1 MALSTSSDLRS
12 HAAAD
17 VLYSACCGYTT
28 KTFNCKQSVLEE
40 VTRQLGLNPST
51 TVCTLHSA
59 AAAVAAGASIGG
71 TATAAATA
79 AAGTGAATA
88 STGAAGSSGVHAC
101 NIATALCKIAQ
112 RGWITSTGVSDDCS
126 CVVVDLAP
134 LMRRG
139 AADASL

>member
-1 MALSTSSDLRS
+1 
-12 HAAAD
+12 
-17 VLYSACCGYTT
+17 
-28 KTFNCKQSVLEE
+28 

-51 TVCTLHSA
+51 TSTLHTA
-59 AAAVAAGASIGG
+59 AAPANATTSIGG
-71 TATAAATA
+71 STAAATA
-79 AAGTGAATA
+79 AAAAAAAANSTA
-88 STGAAGSSGVHAC
+88 AAASSSGGVHAC